1 MPVVSPWFEMP
12 SPFDANGSRVL
23 MLEPP
28 EASAGKLRAQ
38 LLDET
43 YTKPYVIDDGEQR
56 FLHFSG
62 RLIQSAMRL
71 AAPNDLELRYTQK
84 MMSFLLFRSRPR
96 HILLIGLGGGSL
108 VKFCHT
114 RLPATLLTVLE
125 NNPDVIALRDAF
137 LVPQD
142 GPNLKMHEADGAA
155 YLLQTEDD
163 IDVLLVDAFD
173 STGVAA
179 SLAKEEFFEHAYT
192 KLGGS
197 GVMVVNLAGDERSY
211 AGLIGLAMQ
220 VFDDQVILFAVDGGD
235 NYILLAFKD
244 RDFEPNWRRLA
255 GLAKELRAKY
265 GLAFPD
271 FLEKIERSAKRGL
284 ARRQAG
290 RGY

>member
-1 MPVVSPWFEMP
+1 
-12 SPFDANGSRVL
+12 
-23 MLEPP
+23 
-28 EASAGKLRAQ
+28 
-38 LLDET
+38 
-43 YTKPYVIDDGEQR
+43 
-56 FLHFSG
+56 
-62 RLIQSAMRL
+62 MRI

-114 RLPATLLTVLE
+114 RLPATLMTVLE

-142 GPNLKMHEADGAA
+142 GPKLKVHEADGAA
-155 YLLQTEDD
+155 YLLQADED

-179 SLAKEEFFEHAYT
+179 SLASQEFFELAYA
-192 KLGGS
+192 KLRGS
-197 GVMVVNLAGDERSY
+197 GVMVLNLAGDERRY

-220 VFDDQVILFAVDGGD
+220 VFDDQVILVAVDGGD
-235 NYILLAFKD
+235 NYLLLAFKD
-244 RDFEPNWRRLA
+244 RDFEPNWRRLD

-265 GLAFPD
+265 GLPFPD
-271 FLEKIERSAKRGL
+271 FLGKIERSAKRGL
-284 ARRQAG
+284 ARSHAG
-290 RGY
+290 RGF